1 MKLVYSSFDREGLS
15 MTSRVTFELLAKLF
29 VKFLME
35 RYPSAEKVLQLGMQM
50 GLSDE
55 LIAEMI
61 IFTQMRDAVRQVA
74 PRLFRNEQHRQ
85 DVLMTFIEA
94 LEDLEDKMEE
104 EEEDEEKD

>member
-1 MKLVYSSFDREGLS
+1 MA
-15 MTSRVTFELLAKLF
+15 SRVTFELLSKLF

-35 RYPSAEKVLQLGMQM
+35 RYPSADKVLQMGIQM

-74 PRLFRNEQHRQ
+74 PRLYRNEQHRQ

-94 LEDLEDKMEE
+94 IEDLEDKMEE
-104 EEEDEEKD
+104 EDDEKD